1 MRHTPLRI
9 QYRYRELFG
18 EIIRILRYD
27 FEGAHR
33 AIRFLLDSK
42 QVERVI
48 IAGKIFYRV
57 LSIPLELPII
67 RIEIVFN
74 YISKKETK
82 GYPTKF
88 GEIRVFVYTLRP
100 LKYGLRRDRYEIF
113 FKEALEVEKLFPS
126 FIDAMNKGIV
136 KRDIGFEDTE
146 ISEKMFE
153 EEKGVLDEMNA
164 LGIVRKEGVTYI
176 YRIKKK
182 EGKWEIVER
191 IVQ

>member
-1 MRHTPLRI
+1 MRHTPLKT

-18 EIIRILRYD
+18 EIISVLGYD

-33 AIRFLLDSK
+33 AIRFLLDSA
-42 QVERVI
+42 QIERVI
-48 IAGKIFYRV
+48 INNRTYYRV
-57 LSIPLELPII
+57 LSIPLDLPII

-74 YISKKETK
+74 YVSKKETK

-100 LKYGLRRDRYEIF
+100 LKYGFRRDRYDIF

-126 FIDAMNKGIV
+126 FIDAMNKGIA

-153 EEKGVLDEMNA
+153 EEKGVLDDMSA

-182 EGKWEIVER
+182 DGKWEIVER